1 MSSRV
6 VEIIIRANDQASPA
20 AAQIASKFLA
30 VEQTIQRVAN
40 RMKSFASARYQAT
53 ISLIDRVT
61 QPGSKINSV
70 LKSMA
75 GRAYQIAVRLTDSA
89 SGKLQALNAKI
100 ATLASRTVTITAKLK
115 DNVSGKL
122 KNLTDG
128 VAQGAGV
135 FMPIAGAAGLGFGV
149 ANAIQ
154 ASMDF
159 EKSMSK
165 VQAVRQ
171 LDKDSDDMKALTQQ
185 AKDLGASTAWTRSQV
200 AEAQYYEAL
209 AGWETPQIL
218 SATPHMLNLA
228 SAGNIDLSSASDMV
242 TDAMTAFGLKATD
255 TFTNASG
262 KAINAV
268 EYFSDMAAKLQ
279 ASSNTDLLQAREAFK
294 YGAPTIGAMF
304 ADVEG
309 QEGVQMRMEAAR
321 QMMIMTGLMAN
332 AGIKG
337 SMAGTGVNAL
347 FNRLAGEN
355 RNTHFAEELL
365 GLEHA
370 ANGQMLMPLDFIKG
384 FQKKAREGMSVDD
397 FYKVAEE
404 LSGEKINA
412 DTRRK
417 LDSVIKSGIENGGKL
432 GSADIIKMSSMLAG
446 LENAPK
452 LMAMLFQDIDALEA
466 KMTDVEGTA
475 QNMANIQLDNLAGD
489 FTMLASA
496 WDAFRQDLFT
506 GTAGDGLRSFV
517 QTLTEVISNAQ
528 KLFSDGI
535 QIGDFGNMIF
545 DVVDRLRSKFM
556 ELDGVGSI
564 LAGGVLMGALVKIGS
579 KIRSVIDGFQNL
591 KINGAS
597 TSTSTRGISG
607 AQSVG
612 AMTVTAN
619 VVNVNGRVNG
629 TAGGAGSRKVGN
641 QAIIDR
647 YNSTKAAIR
656 GDVAPPS
663 ATTSRFAGA
672 RSAGVMGASVAAVF
686 GVMDVMNVREHGKVR
701 LQEADET
708 VAYHENQ
715 LQTLRNSGASQA
727 EIDAQIQAVND
738 AKSFKSRTEKLN
750 RDEEFTAG
758 AGATGSVVGT
768 AIGAALGSAVGPVGT
783 MIGGMIGGVIG
794 DAIGQKLAEWKLK
807 QDEESGKSGEGQP
820 VKRDFFSDEPP
831 ASSDSVQQKPA
842 SVADFRKLDEEATAT
857 AEFENLRGLGGG
869 ARRRQQDAQE
879 QATRR
884 QTERFQKI
892 DSKLGILS
900 PFANSATLNAHQDFY
915 RQQLEKPVVNPNAE
929 APTDTPATQ
938 FMNWLDGLLFSKAA
952 AHELDETQLA
962 QQSAMERGEVVQP
975 EMPSLETPEM
985 PESPFA
991 NLFDGFNLPEVDISG
1006 TFDSITTQIS
1016 EFVAGLPE
1024 LFSGAFD
1031 GLGEMISSGLEGA
1044 STAASGA
1051 LETISTTFTTTKDA
1065 ICTAWSEVPS
1075 FFGGLFDG
1083 LGGVASAA
1091 GSAILSGLTSV
1102 CGAVVSAWEGVAS
1115 AVSGIISRI
1124 SASVGSIQLPNFG
1137 GGVGKAEGG
1146 FVSAETHFY
1155 AGEHG
1160 PEVVI
1165 PLSTSKRSRALD
1177 LFEKTAA
1184 ILGGDA
1190 LSFGGDE
1197 IQPEPERDVLEDF
1210 STVPEFAEN
1219 PDNQGEMSPENLPSD
1234 TPIIQ
1239 EKSRQL
1245 SNEIQVG
1252 GVNVTFNI
1260 TGDNP
1265 DDILS
1270 TIREHLS
1277 EVTDQFAGKLSEQI
1291 AAIHA
1296 NQPLEV

>member
-6 VEIIIRANDQASPA
+6 IELIIRVNDQTSPA
-20 AAQIASKFLA
+20 VAQIQSKFLA
-30 VEQTIQRVAN
+30 VEQAIQRATA
-40 RMKSFASARYQAT
+40 RMKNFASARYRAT
-53 ISLIDRVT
+53 ISLIDRVSE
-61 QPGSKINSV
+61 PGSKINSV
-70 LKSMA
+70 LKNLA
-75 GRAYQIAVRLTDSA
+75 GKAYRLTVNLADSA
-89 SGKLQALNAKI
+89 SNKLQNLNA
-100 ATLASRTVTITAKLK
+100 LAARLVSKTYTITVNLK
-115 DNVSGKL
+115 DNVSKKL
-122 KNLTDG
+122 GGLSEG
-128 VAQGAGV
+128 IMMGAGT
-135 FMPIAGAAGLGFGV
+135 FAPIAGAAGVGFGV
-149 ANAIQ
+149 ANAVQ
-154 ASMDF
+154 AYMDF
-159 EKSMSK
+159 EKSMSR

-185 AKDLGASTAWTRSQV
+185 AKDLGAQTAWTRSQV

-209 AGWETPQIL
+209 AGFETPQIL
-218 SATPHMLNLA
+218 AATPHMLNLA
-228 SAGNIDLSSASDMV
+228 SAGNIDLGSASDMV

-268 EYFSDMAAKLQ
+268 EYFADMSAKLQ

-337 SMAGTGVNAL
+337 SMAGTGINTL

-355 RNTHFAEELL
+355 RNTHFAEQLL

-475 QNMANIQLDNLAGD
+475 KDMADIQLDNLAGD
-489 FTMLASA
+489 ITILGSA
-496 WDAFRQDLFT
+496 WDAFQQSLVE
-506 GTAGDGLRSFV
+506 GQAAEGLRNFV
-517 QTLTEVISNAQ
+517 QSLTEIVSNAQ
-528 KLFSDGI
+528 KVFSDGI
-535 QIGDFGNMIF
+535 QISDFGNVLF
-545 DVVDRLRSKFM
+545 DVIDRLRNKFM
-556 ELDGVGSI
+556 ELDGIGSV
-564 LAGGVLMGALVKIGS
+564 LAGGALMGAIVKIGN
-579 KIRSVIDGFQNL
+579 KIRGLMTSFRELRTAATSAGT
-591 KINGAS
+591 S
-597 TSTSTRGISG
+597 TSTSGRGVSG
-607 AQSVG
+607 SQSVG
-612 AMTVTAN
+612 TMTVTAN
-619 VVNVNGRVNG
+619 VVNINGRV
-629 TAGGAGSRKVGN
+629 GGAAGSRKVGN
-641 QAIIDR
+641 QSIIDN
-647 YNSTKAAIR
+647 YNRTKATIR
-656 GDVAPPS
+656 GNDAPTS
-663 ATTSRFAGA
+663 TTSRFSGM
-672 RSAGVMGASVAAVF
+672 RSAGVLGAGIAATF
-686 GVMDVMNVREHGKVR
+686 GVMDVMNVKEHSKIR
-701 LQEADET
+701 LQEADDA
-708 VAYHENQ
+708 VKYHENQ

-727 EIDAQIQAVND
+727 EIDAQIQEVND
-738 AKSFKSRTEKLN
+738 AKSFRQRTEKLN

-783 MIGGMIGGVIG
+783 MLGGMIGGMIG
-794 DAIGQKLAEWKLK
+794 DAFGQKLAEWKLK
-807 QDEESGKSGEGQP
+807 QDESSQKSGD
-820 VKRDFFSDEPP
+820 VNHDYFSDDEPK
-831 ASSDSVQQKPA
+831 SSETVQQKSA
-842 SVADFRKLDEEATAT
+842 SMSDFRKLEDEAAAT

-879 QATRR
+879 AATKS

-892 DSKLGILS
+892 DSKLGISS
-900 PFANSATLNAHQDFY
+900 PFKNSATLNATQDFY
-915 RQQLEKPVVNPNAE
+915 KNQQQFMKPDVNPNAE

-938 FMNWLDGLLFSKAA
+938 FMSWLDGLLFNKAA

-962 QQSAMERGEVVQP
+962 QQTAMERGEVIQP
-975 EMPSLETPEM
+975 EMPTLET

-991 NLFDGFNLPEVDISG
+991 NLFDGFNLPEIDISG

-1016 EFVAGLPE
+1016 EFVASLPE

-1031 GLGEMISSGLEGA
+1031 GLGEMISSGLESA
-1044 STAASGA
+1044 SSVASGA
-1051 LETISTTFTTTKDA
+1051 LDTISTTFTSTKDA
-1065 ICTAWSEVPS
+1065 ICTAWAEVPT
-1075 FFGGLFDG
+1075 FFSGLFDG
-1083 LGGVASAA
+1083 LGGVASSA

-1102 CGAVVSAWEGVAS
+1102 CGAVISAWEGVAS
-1115 AVSGIISRI
+1115 AVSNVISRI
-1124 SASVGSIQLPNFG
+1124 SAAVGSIQLPSFGGNG

-1165 PLSTSKRSRALD
+1165 PLSSSRRARALD
-1177 LFEKTAA
+1177 LLEKTGA
-1184 ILGGDA
+1184 ILGGETA
-1190 LSFGGDE
+1190 SFAGDE
-1197 IQPEPERDVLEDF
+1197 LQPEPERDVF
-1210 STVPEFAEN
+1210 
-1219 PDNQGEMSPENLPSD
+1219 SD
-1234 TPIIQ
+1234 TFGVERPSEKLNIRRETQ
-1239 EKSRQL
+1239 EILPNNTTVSTSTPTST
-1245 SNEIQVG
+1245 SNEVQLG
-1252 GVNVTFNI
+1252 GINVTFNV

-1270 TIREHLS
+1270 TIREHLN
-1277 EVTDQFAGKLSEQI
+1277 EVTDSIAGKLSEQI
-1291 AAIHA
+1291 QSVHM
-1296 NQPLEV
+1296 NQPLSEV

>member
-1 MSSRV
+1 MFSRV
-6 VEIIIRANDQASPA
+6 VEIIIRTNDQASPA
-20 AAQIASKFLA
+20 AAAIASKFLK
-30 VEQTIQRVAN
+30 VEQTIQRAAN
-40 RMKSFASARYQAT
+40 RLKSFASARYQAT
-53 ISLIDRVT
+53 ISLIDRVS
-61 QPGSKINSV
+61 QPGSRINSV
-70 LKSMA
+70 LKSLA
-75 GRAYQIAVRLTDSA
+75 GKAYQIAVRLTDSA
-89 SGKLQALNAKI
+89 SGKLQALNAQV
-100 ATLASRTVTITAKLK
+100 ARLASRTITITANLK
-115 DNVSGKL
+115 DNVTGKMRGL
-122 KNLTDG
+122 SEGIMTATG
-128 VAQGAGV
+128 TFA
-135 FMPIAGAAGLGFGV
+135 PIAGAAGLGFGV
-149 ANAIQ
+149 ANAVQ
-154 ASMDF
+154 AYADF
-159 EKSMSK
+159 EKSMSR

-171 LDKDSDDMKALTQQ
+171 LDKDSEDMQLLTQQ
-185 AKDLGASTAWTRSQV
+185 AKDLGAQTAWTRSQV
-200 AEAQYYEAL
+200 AEAQYFEAL
-209 AGWETPQIL
+209 SGWETPQIL
-218 SATPHMLNLA
+218 QSTPHMLNLA
-228 SAGNIDLSSASDMV
+228 SAGGIDLGSASDMV

-255 TFTNASG
+255 TFTNAAG
-262 KAINAV
+262 KQINAA
-268 EYFSDMAAKLQ
+268 EYFVDMAAKLQ

-337 SMAGTGVNAL
+337 SMAGTGINTL

-370 ANGQMLMPLDFIKG
+370 ANGQMLMPLDFVKG

-475 QNMANIQLDNLAGD
+475 QNMADIQLDNLSGD
-489 FTMLASA
+489 MTKLASA
-496 WDAFRQDLFT
+496 WDAFQQDLVE
-506 GTAGDGLRSFV
+506 GSAADGLRSFV
-517 QTLTEVISNAQ
+517 QTLTEMVSNAQ

-535 QIGDFGNMIF
+535 QIGDFGKIIF

-564 LAGGVLMGALVKIGS
+564 LAGGVLMGALMKIGS
-579 KIRSVIDGFQNL
+579 KIRSIVNGFREL
-591 KINGAS
+591 SVTGAA
-597 TSTSTRGISG
+597 TSTASTRGVSG
-607 AQSVG
+607 SQSVG
-612 AMTVTAN
+612 TMTVTAS

-629 TAGGAGSRKVGN
+629 STAGGAGGRKVGN
-641 QAIIDR
+641 QAIIDQ
-647 YNSTKAAIR
+647 YNRTKAAIR
-656 GDVAPPS
+656 GDGSPA

-672 RSAGVMGASVAAVF
+672 RSAGAMGAGIAGVF
-686 GVMDVMNVREHGKVR
+686 GVMDVMSVREHGKAR
-701 LQEADET
+701 LQEAQDT

-715 LQTLRNSGASQA
+715 LQALRNSGASQS
-727 EIDAQIQAVND
+727 EIEAQTQAVAD
-738 AKSFKSRTEKLN
+738 AKEFVARTQKLN
-750 RDEEFTAG
+750 HDEEFTAG

-783 MIGGMIGGVIG
+783 MLGGMIGGMIG

-807 QDEESGKSGEGQP
+807 QDEESGKSGETE
-820 VKRDFFSDEPP
+820 RHDYFSDDEPK
-831 ASSDSVQQKPA
+831 SSETVQAPA

-879 QATRR
+879 QATKS
-884 QTERFQKI
+884 QIERFDKI
-892 DSKLGILS
+892 NSKLGTAS
-900 PFANSATLNAHQDFY
+900 PFQHSVSQQAAQDYYKSQQKFMQPNSTQ
-915 RQQLEKPVVNPNAE
+915 

-938 FMNWLDGLLFSKAA
+938 FMDWLDGLLFSKANA
-952 AHELDETQLA
+952 NELNETQLA
-962 QQSAMERGEVVQP
+962 QQAAMERGEVVQP
-975 EMPSLETPEM
+975 ETPSPETPEK
-985 PESPFA
+985 PEGLFGG
-991 NLFDGFNLPEVDISG
+991 LFDGLELPELDISG
-1006 TFDSITTQIS
+1006 MFDSIISQVS

-1031 GLGEMISSGLEGA
+1031 GLGDMISSGLESA
-1044 STAASGA
+1044 SASAEGA
-1051 LETISTTFTTTKDA
+1051 LASISATFTSAKDS
-1065 ICTAWSEVPS
+1065 ICTAWAEVPT

-1102 CGAVVSAWEGVAS
+1102 CGAVISAWQGVAS
-1115 AVSGIISRI
+1115 TVSSIIASI
-1124 SASVGSIQLPNFG
+1124 SASISSIQLPSFGG

-1146 FVSAETHFY
+1146 FVSTETHFY

-1165 PLSTSKRSRALD
+1165 PLSTSKRARALD

-1184 ILGGDA
+1184 ILGGE
-1190 LSFGGDE
+1190 SIGFGNDE
-1197 IQPEPERDVLEDF
+1197 IQPEPEREALEDF
-1210 STVPEFAEN
+1210 STVPEVDRPEIQREN
-1219 PDNQGEMSPENLPSD
+1219 SREILSTDAPIVRENS
-1234 TPIIQ
+1234 Q
-1239 EKSRQL
+1239 SS
-1245 SNEIQVG
+1245 SNEIQIG

-1270 TIREHLS
+1270 TIREHLN
-1277 EVTDQFAGKLSEQI
+1277 EVTDQIAGKLGEQI
-1291 AAIHA
+1291 ASVHA
-1296 NQPLEV
+1296 NQPLSEV